1 MITFHL
7 MFELHY
13 KTTFYDKNTI
23 KKHVTPQNHFAT
35 AKFKKLTR
43 KKRSGIIY
51 LTEVVI
57 FATAD
62 ESQLNL
68 VFIADS
74 CTGFRSG
81 LF

>member
-13 KTTFYDKNTI
+13 KTTFYDKNTL

-43 KKRSGIIY
+43 KKKIKKNQELSPSLRW
-51 LTEVVI
+51 
-57 FATAD
+57 
-62 ESQLNL
+62 
-68 VFIADS
+68 
-74 CTGFRSG
+74 
-81 LF
+81 